1 VVAIL
6 AQSTMSFDRLRPLR
20 KATAGLRYTAA
31 AVIVAAALAAIA
43 VLEPVM
49 EHAPSAPLFAVL
61 LAISWL
67 FGMGPAL
74 FGAAVALVPLAYL
87 VDESHPRWY
96 ADQRDIFWILLFFI
110 TALATAWLASTVRR
124 LEDERTALLVRERAA
139 RAEAEAA
146 NRAKDNFLAIVSHEL
161 RSPLTAILGWCRML
175 RSGRLPP
182 ADGDRALDTIERS
195 TRLQAK
201 LVEDLLDVSRAAAGK
216 LDITTRSVDLSAV
229 AEHVVESHRPRADA
243 VRVHLIGDV
252 SGGVAVLGDAER
264 LQQVIGNLVA
274 NALKFTPAGGD
285 VVVSV
290 RRDADIA
297 RIVVRDT
304 GEGVDPTLLPH
315 VFDRFRRGDSASRG
329 REGGL
334 GLGLAIVKYIVEAHG
349 GVVRAESAGSG
360 AGATFTV
367 DLPLEAAKRT
377 LTSAA

>member
-1 VVAIL
+1 
-6 AQSTMSFDRLRPLR
+6 MSFDRLRPLR

-31 AVIVAAALAAIA
+31 AAIVAAALAVTA

-49 EHAPSAPLFAVL
+49 ERAPSTPLFAVL
-61 LAISWL
+61 LVIAWL

-96 ADQRDIFWILLFFI
+96 VDQRDIFWILLFFI

-124 LEDERTALLVRERAA
+124 LEDERTALLIRERAA

-229 AEHVVESHRPRADA
+229 AEQVVESHRPRAEA

-264 LQQVIGNLVA
+264 LQQVIGTLVA

-304 GEGVDPTLLPH
+304 GEGVDPMLLPH
-315 VFDRFRRGDSASRG
+315 VFDRFQRGDSASRG

>member
-1 VVAIL
+1 
-6 AQSTMSFDRLRPLR
+6 
-20 KATAGLRYTAA
+20 
-31 AVIVAAALAAIA
+31 
-43 VLEPVM
+43 
-49 EHAPSAPLFAVL
+49 
-61 LAISWL
+61 
-67 FGMGPAL
+67 
-74 FGAAVALVPLAYL
+74 
-87 VDESHPRWY
+87 
-96 ADQRDIFWILLFFI
+96 
-110 TALATAWLASTVRR
+110 
-124 LEDERTALLVRERAA
+124 
-139 RAEAEAA
+139 
-146 NRAKDNFLAIVSHEL
+146 
-161 RSPLTAILGWCRML
+161 ML

-182 ADGDRALDTIERS
+182 ADGDRALDTIEQN

-216 LDITTRSVDLSAV
+216 LEIATRSVDLSAV
-229 AEHVVESHRPRADA
+229 AQHVVESHRPRAEA
-243 VRVHLIGDV
+243 AQVHLIGDV

-290 RRDADIA
+290 RRDADIG

-304 GEGVDPTLLPH
+304 GEGVDPMLLPH
-315 VFDRFRRGDSASRG
+315 VFDRFQRGDSASRG

>member
-1 VVAIL
+1 
-6 AQSTMSFDRLRPLR
+6 MSFDRLRPLR
-20 KATAGLRYTAA
+20 KATAGFRYTAA
-31 AVIVAAALAAIA
+31 AAIVAAALAVSA

-49 EHAPSAPLFAVL
+49 DRVPSAPLFAVL
-61 LAISWL
+61 LAIAWL
-67 FGMGPAL
+67 FGMGPAV

-87 VDESHPRWY
+87 ADESHPKWY
-96 ADQRDIFWILLFFI
+96 VDQRDIFWILLFFI
-110 TALATAWLASTVRR
+110 TALAMAWLASAVRR

-146 NRAKDNFLAIVSHEL
+146 NRAKDAFLTIVSHEL

-182 ADGDRALDTIERS
+182 ADGDRALDTIEQN

-216 LDITTRSVDLSAV
+216 LEIATRSVD
-229 AEHVVESHRPRADA
+229 PM
-243 VRVHLIGDV
+243 
-252 SGGVAVLGDAER
+252 
-264 LQQVIGNLVA
+264 
-274 NALKFTPAGGD
+274 
-285 VVVSV
+285 
-290 RRDADIA
+290 
-297 RIVVRDT
+297 
-304 GEGVDPTLLPH
+304 LLPH
-315 VFDRFRRGDSASRG
+315 VFDRFRQGDSASRG
-329 REGGL
+329 RERGL

>member
-1 VVAIL
+1 
-6 AQSTMSFDRLRPLR
+6 MSFDRLRPLR
-20 KATAGLRYTAA
+20 KATAGFRYTAA
-31 AVIVAAALAAIA
+31 AAIVAAALAVSA

-49 EHAPSAPLFAVL
+49 DRVPSAPLFAVL
-61 LAISWL
+61 LAIAWL

-87 VDESHPRWY
+87 ADESHPKWY
-96 ADQRDIFWILLFFI
+96 VDQRDIFWILLFFI
-110 TALATAWLASTVRR
+110 TALAMAWLASAVRR

-146 NRAKDNFLAIVSHEL
+146 NRAKDAFLTIVSHEL

-229 AEHVVESHRPRADA
+229 AEQVVESHRPRAEA

-304 GEGVDPTLLPH
+304 GEGVDPMLLPH
-315 VFDRFRRGDSASRG
+315 VFDRFRQGDSASRG
-329 REGGL
+329 RERGL